1 MYTRLICI
9 VLFLIA
15 SGDCLSQSAGAATT
29 DSRQHEVRQK
39 GAQVM
44 PFALDK
50 TVHIFDKTDSGG
62 MQRVLV
68 HGDAPEQLAMI
79 RSHLQDIA
87 QAFTARD
94 FSKPMHIHGAD
105 MAGLAELKAAKANE
119 LSAIYKELPDGAEIT
134 YRGHSSET
142 VAAIHRWF
150 DAQLRDHGDDATTD
164 NAEPPAKSP

>member
-1 MYTRLICI
+1 MHTRLIYI

-15 SGDCLSQSAGAATT
+15 SGDCLPQSADAATT
-29 DSRQHEVRQK
+29 DARQDEVRQK

-50 TVHIFDKTDSGG
+50 TVHVFDKTDSGG
-62 MQRVLV
+62 VQRVLV
-68 HGDAPEQLAMI
+68 RGDAPEQLAMI
-79 RSHLQDIA
+79 RSHLQGIA

-105 MAGLAELKAAKANE
+105 MPGLAEMKAAKADE
-119 LSAIYKELPDGAEIT
+119 LSAVYNELPDGAEIV
-134 YRGHSSET
+134 YGSHLPKI

-150 DAQLRDHGDDATTD
+150 DAQLRDHGDDATS
-164 NAEPPAKSP
+164 NNVEPPAKSP